1 MIDFD
6 LSLMP
11 LILERMDKEQIY
23 IHVVSHEEIKI
34 FTQFVHDH
42 APSYYFYNAKRW
54 ADRYAGKNNYIGVND
69 FNHMISLD
77 DAESIPKNATVVD
90 IENFYEYFV
99 MPINHYQE
107 TLEKIDII
115 DFV

>member
-1 MIDFD
+1 
-6 LSLMP
+6 
-11 LILERMDKEQIY
+11 
-23 IHVVSHEEIKI
+23 
-34 FTQFVHDH
+34 
-42 APSYYFYNAKRW
+42 
-54 ADRYAGKNNYIGVND
+54 
-69 FNHMISLD
+69 MISLD

-99 MPINHYQE
+99 MPINHYQK